1 MRRWWHAGHD
11 WETPEASVDVR
22 VGGEIRVVM
31 RNPHE
36 DVRYGAR
43 GRYTEVDPPRRL
55 VFTWIW
61 DDDRDQVEQLI
72 EVDFSESDGETT
84 VNFTHRDLWDDEA
97 LADHEDGW
105 NKAVRQPQ
113 GRARGVISSPSPRP

>member
-1 MRRWWHAGHD
+1 M
-11 WETPEASVDVR
+11 R
-22 VGGEIRVVM
+22 VGGEIRIVM

-55 VFTWIW
+55 AFTWLW

-72 EVDFSESDGETT
+72 EVDFAESDGETT

-97 LADHEDGW
+97 LVDHEDGW
-105 NKAVRQPQ
+105 NKLFDNLRDELA
-113 GRARGVISSPSPRP
+113 A